1 LTAIIET
8 APSNGTNG
16 SGRVSSERVSSER
29 DERIVT
35 PAFDEPGDSS
45 RWMPSSFGEL
55 IDVVRQDWRVNGR
68 DWTKPG
74 FRALAVHRFGNWRM
88 TFGSFVARAPL
99 ARIYRAMFR
108 FVRNHYGI
116 EIEYTV
122 RLGRGVIIEHQSG
135 IVVNGYATLGDGC
148 ILRQGVTIGNRRL
161 DDPTGVPVFGRD
173 VNIGAG
179 ASVLGRITIGDG
191 AQIGSNSDDV
201 PAGATAVG
209 IPARIVKVSPTTTAT
224 TA

>member
-1 LTAIIET
+1 M
-8 APSNGTNG
+8 
-16 SGRVSSERVSSER
+16 
-29 DERIVT
+29 VT
-35 PAFDEPGDSS
+35 PIVDEPGDSG
-45 RWMPSSFGEL
+45 RWMPSSLGEL
-55 IDVVRQDWRVNGR
+55 IDVVKQDWRVNGR

-99 ARIYRAMFR
+99 SRIYKTMFR

-122 RLGRGVIIEHQSG
+122 RLGRGVVIEHQSG

-191 AQIGSNSDDV
+191 AQIGSNSVVVDDI

-209 IPARIVKVSPTTTAT
+209 IPARIVKLGATTAT
-224 TA
+224 AAKTATAPTATVPAPAPAPPASAATA

>member
-1 LTAIIET
+1 M
-8 APSNGTNG
+8 
-16 SGRVSSERVSSER
+16 
-29 DERIVT
+29 VT
-35 PAFDEPGDSS
+35 PVVDEPGDSG

-99 ARIYRAMFR
+99 SRIYKTMFR

-122 RLGRGVIIEHQSG
+122 RLGRGVVIEHQSG

-161 DDPTGVPVFGRD
+161 DDPTGVPVFGRE

-191 AQIGSNSDDV
+191 AQIGSNSVVVDDI

-209 IPARIVKVSPTTTAT
+209 IPARIVTRRSTGPAVSTGSIAALDGSVPPSAAATA
-224 TA
+224 